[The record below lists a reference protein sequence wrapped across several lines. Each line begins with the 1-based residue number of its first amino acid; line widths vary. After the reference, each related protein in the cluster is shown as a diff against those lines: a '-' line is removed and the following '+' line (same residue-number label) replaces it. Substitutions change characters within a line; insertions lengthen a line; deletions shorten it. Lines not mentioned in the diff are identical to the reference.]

1 MPSASSNAN
10 FLLLGGEKK
19 RSAPAEERGEDVFH
33 FRLGVVRDRGS
44 EVRQPWFLSV
54 LPSSVTSGKLL
65 NPPQFQVP
73 VIKMGDDN
81 ATLRGCG
88 ED

>member
-1 MPSASSNAN
+1 M
-10 FLLLGGEKK
+10 
-19 RSAPAEERGEDVFH
+19 
-33 FRLGVVRDRGS
+33 VRDRGS
-44 EVRQPWFLSV
+44 EIRQPWFLSV

-73 VIKMGDDN
+73 VIKMGDYN